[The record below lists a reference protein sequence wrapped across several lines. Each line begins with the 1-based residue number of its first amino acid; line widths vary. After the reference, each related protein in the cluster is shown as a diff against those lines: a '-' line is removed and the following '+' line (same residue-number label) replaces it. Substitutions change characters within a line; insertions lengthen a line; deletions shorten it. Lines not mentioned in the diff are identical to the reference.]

1 MDILGKVINGY
12 TFSAF
17 INKGGFGSV
26 YKAEKDGAFF
36 AIKVFN
42 EDYVL
47 REFRKNPEG
56 NNRLNREIEIMRT
69 VNHNRLVKYVD
80 DFQIED
86 ETGKKIFL
94 VMEFIEG
101 TDLREILNER
111 NFFSAEEGLP
121 IFNQILEGIQALHT
135 FNGEGEDTGIIHRD
149 LKPENILLTS
159 SGDIKI
165 VDFGIAKVID
175 FTSLTSTG
183 EIFGTGPYM
192 SPEQITDSK
201 HIDKRSDLYTAGVIL
216 YEILT
221 GEHPFDYQNQPEL
234 IDKIKNIPPVP
245 PRRRNYNISNHVE
258 NIILKLLE
266 KDPYKRFS
274 SISEILKALK
284 NSTLT
289 PEIQHKAE
297 LSPTFLLRLYNE
309 RNVLKEFTGKRTD
322 FSFVEFPANLENVKA
337 CKGLLADIQTNPD
350 LQVIID
356 PATVRLAYDSYRD
369 TQGVKDL
376 PYAPKDYSVI
386 TPEYLKDYSAQQQ
399 YVKLVLD
406 KEADLKADILLTPF
420 HYIHNSSVAY
430 GPQRNSI
437 EEWFDLDCKL
447 AKESIDYRNQ
457 YYPSKKIYMGLCIK
471 AASLHDERTKKFFL
485 NTLSSLDVDGYL
497 IYADGIDEKT
507 SDITLYHYI
516 DFLVELQRYTL
527 KPVIAGRIPI
537 GLGIGLLSFGI
548 SGFTAG
554 AARFESFYEGL
565 YSESSKAF
573 NLYARYYFPELL
585 TTVSILRKGP
595 VKLEEIVNIIGQ
607 CKCIYCIGKA
617 THELTVDKNA
627 HLHFLESISNQVADI
642 RSKNIDENIESFL
655 SNLDTAS
662 AHFANL
668 GRVFKPDEVAFA
680 RKWKEVFS
688 SIKEQ
693 KYV

>member
-26 YKAEKDGAFF
+26 YKAEKDGVFF

-47 REFRKNPEG
+47 REFRKNPNG
-56 NNRLNREIEIMRT
+56 NNRLNREIEIMRS
-69 VNHNRLVKYVD
+69 VNHSRLVKYVD

-101 TDLREILNER
+101 EDLRNVLNQID
-111 NFFSAEEGLP
+111 FFSAEEGLL
-121 IFNQILEGIQALHT
+121 IFKQILEGVQALHT
-135 FNGEGEDTGIIHRD
+135 FNGEAENTGIIHRD

-159 SGDIKI
+159 SGEVKI

-201 HIDKRSDLYTAGVIL
+201 HIDKRSDLYTAGVIF

-234 IDKIKNIPPVP
+234 IDKIKNVPPVP
-245 PRRRNYNISNHVE
+245 PRKRNSTISNSIE

-266 KDPYKRFS
+266 KDPYRRYS
-274 SISEILKALK
+274 NVSEITKALDD
-284 NSTLT
+284 STFESET
-289 PEIQHKAE
+289 RHQAE

-309 RNVLKEFTGKRTD
+309 RSVLKEFTEKRPD
-322 FSFVEFPANLENVKA
+322 FGFVEFPANLENVNS
-337 CKGLLADIQTNPD
+337 CKGLLADIQANPN

-356 PATVRLAYDSYRD
+356 PATVRLAYDAYKD

-376 PYAPKDYSVI
+376 PYAPKDYSII
-386 TPEYLKDYSAQQQ
+386 TPEYLKDYSAQKE
-399 YVKLVLD
+399 YVKQVLE
-406 KEADLKADILLTPF
+406 KEAALQADILLTPF
-420 HYIHNSSVAY
+420 HYIHNSSVVY
-430 GPQRNSI
+430 GPQRNPI

-457 YYPSKKIYMGLCIK
+457 YYPEKKIYMGVCIK
-471 AASLHDERTKKFFL
+471 AASLQDERTKKFFL

-497 IYADGIDEKT
+497 IYADGIEEKT

-516 DFLVELQRYTL
+516 DFLIELQRYSF

-554 AARFESFYEGL
+554 TARFESFYEEL
-565 YSESSKAF
+565 YSESSPAY
-573 NLYARYYFPELL
+573 NMYVRYYFPELL
-585 TTVSILRKGP
+585 TSVSILRKTP
-595 VKLEEIVNIIGQ
+595 TRLAEIVDTIGQ
-607 CKCIYCIGKA
+607 CQCSYCIDKDI
-617 THELTVDKNA
+617 LDLSKDKNA
-627 HLHFLESISNQVADI
+627 NLHFLESVYNQVEAI
-642 RSKNIDENIESFL
+642 RSRGTNENTEAFL
-655 SNLDTAS
+655 AKLDTAS
-662 AHFANL
+662 EHFANL
-668 GRVFKPDEVAFA
+668 GRVFKPDQSAFI